1 MRTAL
6 YLRVSTAH
14 QTADNQLHE
23 LERVAAARGWDIVRT
38 FRDDGISGSKGRDAC
53 AMVQEQQTRGS

>member
-14 QTADNQLHE
+14 QTTDNQLHE
-23 LERVAAARGWDIVRT
+23 LERVAALRGWNIVAT
-38 FRDDGISGSKGRDAC
+38 YRDDV
-53 AMVQEQQTRGS
+53 MTH